1 VWGSSSLW
9 ETGKGR
15 VLASF
20 TNVSGQ
26 WYNQNER
33 RNSMAKANEF
43 KAAEKLTDYLN
54 NANFSP
60 AVMANVLTTE
70 HTLYTQDRLMELVK
84 YIIQYNSL
92 RLKSEWDK
100 GYTSEGLLMADALN
114 DILEAKYGAV
124 DRNLTIDSLK
134 ETRVRDSKY
143 IMDLDSF

>member
-15 VLASF
+15 NLASF

-70 HTLYTQDRLMELVK
+70 HTLYTQDRLMELVR

-100 GYTSEGLLMADALN
+100 GYTSEGLLLADALN
-114 DILEAKYGAV
+114 DMIEAKYGRV
-124 DRNLTIDSLK
+124 DRNLTIKSLE

>member
-54 NANFSP
+54 NATFSP

-70 HTLYTQDRLMELVK
+70 YTLYTQDRLMELIR

-100 GYTSEGLLMADALN
+100 GYTSEGLLLADALN
-114 DILEAKYGAV
+114 DMLEAKYGAV
-124 DRNLTIDSLK
+124 DRNLTIQSLEDK
-134 ETRVRDSKY
+134 RVRDSKY

>member
-1 VWGSSSLW
+1 VGILLSG
-9 ETGKGR
+9 GKLGKRR

-84 YIIQYNSL
+84 YIIQYNAL

-124 DRNLTIDSLK
+124 DRNLTIQSLEDK
-134 ETRVRDSKY
+134 RVRDSKY

>member
-1 VWGSSSLW
+1 VGTLLSW

-134 ETRVRDSKY
+134 DTRVRDSKY

>member
-1 VWGSSSLW
+1 VGTLLSW

-70 HTLYTQDRLMELVK
+70 HTLYTQDRLMELVR
-84 YIIQYNSL
+84 YIIQYNAL

-100 GYTSEGLLMADALN
+100 GYTSEGLLLADALN
-114 DILEAKYGAV
+114 DMLEAKYGAV

-134 ETRVRDSKY
+134 DTRVRDSKY